1 MLYIGMVFIMIST
14 LVIFSLCKI
23 AGEES
28 RIADEESRI
37 YMVNAVVPPVKIE
50 K

>member
-28 RIADEESRI
+28 RI
-37 YMVNAVVPPVKIE
+37 YMVNAVVPPVKN
-50 K
+50 